1 MSKRSKEKT
10 QQDVYEFV
18 RRVAA
23 HQGWELNQD
32 PQFLDDL
39 VSGLRQNYARYGY
52 FLCPCRDGSGER
64 QKDRDIICPCEYNV
78 PDQQEYGHCFCAL
91 FLSRAFATSGQE
103 PQPIPERR
111 PESLFD

>member
-1 MSKRSKEKT
+1 MREKS
-10 QQDVYEFV
+10 QDDVYHFV

-39 VSGLRQNYARYGY
+39 VTGLRQNYSRYGY
-52 FLCPCRDGSGER
+52 FLCPCRDGTGVRE
-64 QKDRDIICPCEYNV
+64 KDRDIICPCVYNV
-78 PDQQEYGHCFCAL
+78 ADQQQFGHCFCAL
-91 FLSRAFATSGQE
+91 FLSRSFAASGEQ

-111 PESLFD
+111 PQSLME